1 MKTLSAGIAV
11 ATTVLLLA
19 PLSARSVH
27 AEVDVSSQVTDAV
40 TQTNVKVIGKSPAMA
55 MGSLYQTAAHSTGLM
70 FYHAVQA
77 QASAPT
83 SATTL
88 STGNVVA
95 LMTQLQGR
103 STLPLLKG
111 GSTEKAKAFR
121 KIDAITTRLRECG
134 DDCIINMQIHVQ
146 PLGSSTNDTD
156 GLEQSSCDTG
166 SGVVAGVGYAS
177 SQDAST
183 AQVVAA
189 CIATRM
195 LVTLGDPVDGV
206 AVVIPDGDRGIR
218 AISVAG
224 EVPWRDAEI
233 TSIDLLVQRLL

>member
-19 PLSARSVH
+19 PLSAPSVH
-27 AEVDVSSQVTDAV
+27 AEVDVTSQVTDAV
-40 TQTNVKVIGKSPAMA
+40 TQPNVKVVGESPAMA
-55 MGSLYQTAAHSTGLM
+55 MGSLYQTAPHSTGIL
-70 FYHAVQA
+70 FYNAVQA

-88 STGNVVA
+88 SPANVQA
-95 LMTQLQGR
+95 LMAQLQGR
-103 STLPLLKG
+103 SAMPILKG
-111 GSTEKAKAFR
+111 GSAEKAKAFR
-121 KIDAITTRLRECG
+121 KIDAITSRLRECG

-146 PLGSSTNDTD
+146 PWGISTNDTD
-156 GLEQSSCDTG
+156 SLEQSRCDTG
-166 SGVVAGVGYAS
+166 SGTVSGAGYAS
-177 SQDAST
+177 SQDASK
-183 AQVVAA
+183 ALVVAA

-195 LVTLGDPVDGV
+195 LATLGEPVDGV

-218 AISVAG
+218 SLNATG